1 MPSNL
6 SCERQEHRRPWLLVL
21 AGRPGTGKT
30 TLAANVVRATGAGYL
45 RVDVVESLLAHDQG
59 EVGAAGYAVCHGL
72 ARSNLLLGNDVVVD
86 AVNPVPEA
94 RASWAQT
101 AADAGADLHVV
112 ELHLDDEAEHRR
124 RVEQRT
130 ADLDGH
136 RPPTWAEVTASDWTP
151 WDVEPDGPRARID
164 ASDPDEALD
173 QTLRLVDGPLVGLYA
188 FPGELRERLVGA
200 IFDGTKVATTG
211 LLEEYRRTGE
221 ELPRVGDEEAV
232 LDSDGK
238 VVCVT
243 RTTTVEVV
251 ALGEVTDDHAQAE
264 GEGHADAAAWR
275 RAHEEFWISP
285 EFVADLGDPPLVLN
299 DDTPVVCTRFEV
311 VRRVGAS

>member
-1 MPSNL
+1 MQTFEPL
-6 SCERQEHRRPWLLVL
+6 AHPRRPWLLVL

-30 TLAANVVRATGAGYL
+30 TLAANVVRATGASYL
-45 RVDVVESLLAHDQG
+45 RVDVIESLLAREQAQ
-59 EVGAAGYAVCHGL
+59 VGATGYAVCHGL

-94 RASWAQT
+94 RAAWTHT

-130 ADLDGH
+130 SDLDGH
-136 RPPTWAEVTASDWTP
+136 RPPTWAEVTSSDWTP
-151 WDVEPDGPRARID
+151 WDVERDGPRTRID
-164 ASDPDEALD
+164 ATDPHEALD
-173 QTLRLVDGPLVGLYA
+173 QVLRLVDGPSVGLYA
-188 FPGELRERLVGA
+188 FPGELRDRFVAA
-200 IFDGTKVATTG
+200 ILDGTKGATTG
-211 LLEEYRRTGE
+211 LMEEYRRTGE
-221 ELPRVGDEEAV
+221 ALPRVGDEEAV
-232 LDSDGK
+232 LDSDGQ

-251 ALGEVTDDHAQAE
+251 SLGEVTDAHAQAE
-264 GEGHADAAAWR
+264 GEGHADATAWR
-275 RAHEEFWISP
+275 RAHEEFWSSP
-285 EFVADLGDPPLVLN
+285 EFVAALGAPPLVLD

-311 VRRVGAS
+311 VRRVGTS